1 MTRQLMLVPLALIA
15 CAGLAM
21 AGQPGTAKPVT
32 PTKPADSTKSPAKAE
47 PTLKVGDK
55 APALADEKGVK
66 GEPVKGFEKGKV
78 YVVEFWATW
87 CGPCIAMKPH
97 MTEMQKK
104 YKDVTFMSIAASER
118 KAKEGPDTRLEGVEK
133 FVKEQGDKMG
143 YRVGFDGKRA
153 MGTSYMTAAG
163 QNGIPCSFLVDGE
176 GKIAWIG
183 HPSKLEAELEKIAAP
198 KKVASK

>member
-21 AGQPGTAKPVT
+21 AGQPTAKPA
-32 PTKPADSTKSPAKAE
+32 KPADTTTKAPAKPEA
-47 PTLKVGDK
+47 TLKVGDK
-55 APALADEKGVK
+55 APAIAVDKWVK

-87 CGPCIAMKPH
+87 CGPCIAMIPH

-118 KAKEGPDTRLEGVEK
+118 MPKDGADKRLENVEK
-133 FVKEQGDKMG
+133 FVKDQGDKMG
-143 YRVGFDGKRA
+143 YRVGYDSKRA